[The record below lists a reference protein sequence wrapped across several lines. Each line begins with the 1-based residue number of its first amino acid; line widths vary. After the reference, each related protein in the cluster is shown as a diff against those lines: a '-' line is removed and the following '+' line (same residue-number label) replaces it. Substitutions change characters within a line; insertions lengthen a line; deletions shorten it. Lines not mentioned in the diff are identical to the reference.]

1 MHGYQDRN
9 DAAGVRMAV
18 GQAGRTRRP
27 VVPAGPSPVPCS
39 LPDLPAVVLSPA
51 FIAAQDAMT
60 RGCEFLIRRGRA
72 GHMVSGLPCIHAK
85 VALRRVGNCLKELDR
100 LLSLLLDECVGVG
113 GMIAAKRRAF
123 ERSHDTSR
131 KLRRVDRLNGC
142 FTPDTIRLR
151 AIGRIREVAC
161 NDQVLAHVP
170 WASHDMAVATA
181 GHLGR
186 NADDRGD
193 DSVRPWEVT
202 DEALGAIA
210 GFYLSIAKR
219 VLGYYG
225 VAGVQL
231 DFSTDRAQNICAIVA
246 CDGI

>member
-1 MHGYQDRN
+1 MHGYKDRN
-9 DAAGVRMAV
+9 DAAGGRVAAV
-18 GQAGRTRRP
+18 LVGRPRRP
-27 VVPAGPSPVPCS
+27 LVPAGPSPAPSS
-39 LPDLPAVVLSPA
+39 LPDQPAAVLSPA

-72 GHMVSGLPCIHAK
+72 GHKSADRPRIHAK

-113 GMIAAKRRAF
+113 GMAAAKRRAF

-181 GHLGR
+181 GQPGR
-186 NADDRGD
+186 NADDRD
-193 DSVRPWEVT
+193 KDSLRLWEVS

-231 DFSTDRAQNICAIVA
+231 DFSTDRAQTIRAIVA